1 MAFNFSKGYGPLYFE
16 DVTRFNATVAYDPQI
31 LASFN
36 DWVLKNRPKPMPT
49 PPGSPPPIL
58 AEVQLPIPVIGQ
70 DIAPPQNYGNEPP
83 PPGIEQENDDGF
95 AEDVDLGPEP
105 LHHQMHHVYL
115 PPPPPHLQ
123 EHPFHIPHLPHV
135 DQRFFWPP
143 PPPAGHRFYMHPPP
157 PAFQQLFM
165 QPPPPGLQQHRFHMQ
180 PPPVAFHPVHMPPPP
195 LLLQH
200 AQQQFAAQNPVA
212 QARAMPLNR
221 VRWPIRPWHGRPVD
235 PRRQRALFILCAFWF
250 ERCETVEYEED
261 AEATLQRHTVY
272 YYLMF
277 RSNPFIEIKELG
289 RITTPAGKHRVKQSE
304 LAFKLMEN
312 LEINTEAKSY
322 GIGTLE
328 VVQAYWDRTYT
339 QMYRIVAFDVR
350 IGLKPIF
357 KGDGVRKHNV
367 CVIMDEDH
375 WDGLKSV
382 TQFFKYRIV
391 AYDLE
396 TTKVKGEHQP
406 NLVSAAVTCSV
417 CSGEE
422 KECEI
427 CDEGP
432 KMMTW
437 AKFLKERHIPIVPE
451 GGFER
456 SENQSKI
463 AIRYFEWLARRDGV
477 KVRHACN
484 GGELEF
490 GGLKVDCVIGAQKKI
505 IEFQGCA
512 WHGCTRCFLPW
523 TIGPNGLCAAE
534 NYRRTE
540 IRMEQLRD
548 ACGKMTLCELWECEV
563 KEQLKKNKEMKRFF
577 DNVPDKG
584 PINPRDAYSGGRTMP
599 FCLFAEAS
607 KNVEI
612 SMFDIISLYPFVNYN
627 TPYPVGIPKIKKVNA
642 EVLWTQPD
650 DIPFDGLL
658 KVKVIPPKNLMYPL
672 LALHID
678 DMLLFPLCGVCARR
692 EKKDFIMTKDVK
704 KCNHRASQRA
714 LMGTFTSIEL
724 RKAMELGYRVVWFYR
739 AYHFEEFDS
748 QLFKGYVRMFLKIKI
763 EASGWASDVKTEK
776 EKQAFIDMYRAK
788 YDIYLERENIKK
800 NPGLRLIAKLGLNSL
815 WGKFSMR
822 NTLSTTE
829 LVNNEERW
837 DEIINDDTLEFAK
850 PTRINESMVR
860 VIYKKKEEFI
870 KEHNVSNII
879 LSLWSEA
886 VLVEIEAKVG
896 WARLAQDQNTWD
908 DIEHEQRA
916 HL

>member
-221 VRWPIRPWHGRPVD
+221 I
-235 PRRQRALFILCAFWF
+235 Q
-250 ERCETVEYEED
+250 
-261 AEATLQRHTVY
+261 
-272 YYLMF
+272 
-277 RSNPFIEIKELG
+277 
-289 RITTPAGKHRVKQSE
+289 
-304 LAFKLMEN
+304 
-312 LEINTEAKSY
+312 
-322 GIGTLE
+322 
-328 VVQAYWDRTYT
+328 
-339 QMYRIVAFDVR
+339 
-350 IGLKPIF
+350 
-357 KGDGVRKHNV
+357 
-367 CVIMDEDH
+367 
-375 WDGLKSV
+375 
-382 TQFFKYRIV
+382 YRIV